1 MQQTLPFAFGTCR
14 LTEATETRLVCE
26 CVCECVFVLLLAL
39 SVLLLFFLICTF
51 IVLAMANQANRLWQL
66 HLTSG
71 TPLNV
76 HSNNVETLLGGHSF
90 IVYPPHLLTPCIHF
104 SCIVLLLLLLPL
116 LQFVALSVYLKR
128 LT

>member
-1 MQQTLPFAFGTCR
+1 M
-14 LTEATETRLVCE
+14 
-26 CVCECVFVLLLAL
+26 CECVFVLLLAL
-39 SVLLLFFLICTF
+39 SVLLLFLLICTF
-51 IVLAMANQANRLWQL
+51 IVLAMPNQANRLWQL

-90 IVYPPHLLTPCIHF
+90 IVYPPTYSPHTHF
-104 SCIVLLLLLLPL
+104 SCIVLLL